1 MYALIYIFN
10 VSTIRPQSTDVLD
23 FEPEDEEGLKA
34 DNECKDVVEG
44 EKENKGCENGENNN
58 GAGESQN
65 YEEVDE
71 NCEEE
76 NENCDNEN
84 GMNLEAPCVCQ
95 SSTIPE
101 VPTLFTDPQ
110 IQLKLQF

>member
-44 EKENKGCENGENNN
+44 EKENKGCENGE
-58 GAGESQN
+58 S
-65 YEEVDE
+65 
-71 NCEEE
+71 
-76 NENCDNEN
+76 
-84 GMNLEAPCVCQ
+84 
-95 SSTIPE
+95 
-101 VPTLFTDPQ
+101 
-110 IQLKLQF
+110 KL